1 MDIERSLAVRLET
14 GGMHVHRTSTERAR
28 DALAVRG
35 AALEYWF
42 VHFHADDLG
51 FLVDFIA
58 RRKPFPTVEVRVSR
72 WVRGMG
78 AVVREVGAPAAGPSL
93 VATDVATFDATRSV
107 GNVADC
113 SWDLSWD
120 LGPYLVSSKPWFFG
134 PFEPTDIS
142 LIALPGATF
151 NGWVEVAGERFE
163 VAGRPGAVTHYWGR
177 RLADRWIWISASDF
191 PGEPQRRLEAG
202 IAWTKTWG
210 RGPRLP
216 VGYIWTTD
224 GKRADLMRSPVS
236 GLAQIERSSPA
247 GADPVSLVMT
257 ALRPFGRRHR
267 IAVSAPASAFNDL
280 GEDIRQTLRADL
292 SLDGLSARPG
302 SVGFELRGR

>member
-1 MDIERSLAVRLET
+1 MRLD
-14 GGMHVHRTSTERAR
+14 RTSTERGR

-42 VHFHADDLG
+42 IHFHAGDLG

-58 RRKPFPTVEVRVSR
+58 RRKPSPTVEVRVSR
-72 WVRGMG
+72 WVRGIG
-78 AVVREVGAPAAGPSL
+78 AVVREVGTPAEGQSL
-93 VATDVATFDATRSV
+93 VASHVATFDATRSV
-107 GNVADC
+107 GHVADC

-120 LGPYLVSSKPWFFG
+120 VGRFVVSSKPWFFG

-142 LIALPGATF
+142 LIALPEATF

-202 IAWTKTWG
+202 IAWTRTWG
-210 RGPRLP
+210 RGPALP
-216 VGYIWTTD
+216 VGYLWTTD
-224 GKRADLMRSPVS
+224 GEHADLMRSPVS
-236 GLAQIERSSPA
+236 GLARIDRSYRAGPERASVAVTTVRPL
-247 GADPVSLVMT
+247 GA
-257 ALRPFGRRHR
+257 RHR
-267 IAVSAPASAFNDL
+267 IEVSAPVSAFNDL
-280 GEDIRQTLRADL
+280 GEGIQQTLLADL
-292 SLDGLSARPG
+292 SLDGLPARPG
-302 SVGFELRGR
+302 SVGFELRGRQPAS